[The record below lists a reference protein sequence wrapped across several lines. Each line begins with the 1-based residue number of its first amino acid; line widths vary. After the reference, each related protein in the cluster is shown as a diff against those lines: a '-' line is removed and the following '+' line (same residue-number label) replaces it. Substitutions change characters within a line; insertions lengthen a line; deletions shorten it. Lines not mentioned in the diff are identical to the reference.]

1 MEKQNKS
8 YKVILL
14 GDSGVGKTS
23 IISNYLYNEIDKD
36 HISTFSITYQEI
48 NLNINNTK
56 VVLDIWDTLGQEN
69 FLSLNKMFFREAE
82 VAVLVYD
89 KTVAKSYQN
98 LKDIW
103 YKSIIEECGKDKIS
117 KFKIILNSL
126 SCCGK

>member
-117 KFKIILNSL
+117 KFKNNFE
-126 SCCGK
+126 

>member
-23 IISNYLYNEIDKD
+23 IISNYLYNEIDNE
-36 HISTFSITYQEI
+36 HITTFPITYQEI

-117 KFKIILNSL
+117 KFKNNFE
-126 SCCGK
+126 

>member
-23 IISNYLYNEIDKD
+23 IISNYLYNEIDND
-36 HISTFSITYQEI
+36 HISTFPITYQEI